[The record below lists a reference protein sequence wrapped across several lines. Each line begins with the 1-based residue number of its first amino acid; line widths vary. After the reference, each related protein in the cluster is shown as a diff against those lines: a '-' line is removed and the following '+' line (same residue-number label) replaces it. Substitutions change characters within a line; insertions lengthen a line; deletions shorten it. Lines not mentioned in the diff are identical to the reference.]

1 MRSRP
6 FLVLGFLGLNLTSLV
21 AHAADFTLKQALS
34 YPYPSELTA
43 APKGSALAWVEDR
56 GGARNIWLADSPTAA
71 PRQLTHYSGDEGIEI
86 SHLHLSADGQYLV
99 YVRGGDHDANWPEA
113 LEPAPDSMPDQPAM
127 QVWSVNLKAGEP
139 QLLGDGDSPV
149 ISPDSSKVAFI
160 HLPER
165 AVWSAPTG
173 GGKAALLFFDRGKA
187 SDLQWSPDGKA
198 LAFVSGRG
206 DHSFIA
212 IYRDAKTPIQYLAPS
227 TSADFMPRW
236 SQDGSRIAF
245 VRVAGDGGAPR
256 PFLKQTPDPW
266 AIWVADA
273 TTGKGAQAWTSP
285 KTLRG
290 SYPQTE
296 GEANLHWLS
305 GDRLLFLADMDNWPH
320 LYAVPAKGGEAKL
333 LTPGKFMV
341 EYVSVSA
348 DGTRVAYSANIGAT
362 ANDQD
367 RRHLYL
373 ITADGSMPEKILT
386 AGDRIEWLPALTGDG
401 KTLGYIQSG
410 VQVPPLVVGGGVDK
424 TDWHTLNQDS
434 IPKDFPAG
442 GFVTPQSVSF
452 EAADG
457 TLVHGQL
464 FAADDGRRKPAVIF
478 VHGGPPRQM
487 LLGWHYMNYYSNAYA
502 VNQYLAAHG
511 FVVLALNYRLGIG
524 YGHDFNNPPKWGP
537 TGAAE
542 YQDVLAAAKFLM
554 HDEHVDGKRLGI
566 WGGSYGGYLTAMAL
580 AHNSDVFK
588 AGVDLNGV
596 HDWSYDVS
604 DWYNGGKPRYEE
616 GDRKDAIKMAW
627 KSSPVSAMKG
637 WRSPVLLIQGDDDRN
652 VYFHEMIDLVN
663 RLDDKGVHHEDLVI
677 PNEIHGFLRRASW
690 LMADEA
696 TVAFFQK
703 QLKPGN

>member
-1 MRSRP
+1 MRSRLS
-6 FLVLGFLGLNLTSLV
+6 LVMGFLGLSLTGFT
-21 AHAADFTLKQALS
+21 AGADDFTLKQALD
-34 YPYPSELTA
+34 YPFPSELTA
-43 APKGSALAWVEDR
+43 APKGSAVAWVQDL
-56 GGARNIWLADSPTAA
+56 GGTRNIWLADNPTAA

-113 LEPAPDSMPDQPAM
+113 LEPAPDSMPDQPTM
-127 QVWSVNLKAGEP
+127 QVWSVNLKGDDP
-139 QLLGDGDSPV
+139 QLLGDGDSPE
-149 ISPDSSKVAFI
+149 ISPDSTKVVFI
-160 HLPER
+160 HLPEHS
-165 AVWSAPTG
+165 VWSAPTA
-173 GGKAALLFFDRGKA
+173 GGKGALLFFDRGKA
-187 SDLQWSPDGKA
+187 SDLAWSPDGKA

-206 DHSFIA
+206 DHGFIA
-212 IYRDAKTPIQYLAPS
+212 VYRDAKTPIQYLAPS
-227 TSADFMPRW
+227 TGSDFAPRW
-236 SQDGSRIAF
+236 SQDGTRIAF
-245 VRVAGDGGAPR
+245 VRVAGDAGAPK
-256 PFLKQTPDPW
+256 PILKQTPDPW
-266 AIWVADA
+266 SIWVADVA
-273 TTGKGAQAWTSP
+273 TGKGMQAWASP

-296 GEANLHWLS
+296 GESNLHWLS

-348 DGTRVAYSANIGAT
+348 DGSRVAYSANIGAT
-362 ANDQD
+362 VGDQD

-373 ITADGSMPEKILT
+373 ISADGSTPEKILT
-386 AGDRIEWLPALTGDG
+386 AGDRIEWRPALAGDG
-401 KTLGYIQSG
+401 KTLGFIQAG
-410 VQVPPLVVGGGVDK
+410 VQTPPLVVAGGVDK
-424 TDWHTLNQDS
+424 TDWHTLNADS
-434 IPKDFPAG
+434 IPKDFPTS
-442 GFVTPQSVSF
+442 GFVTPKSVSF

-457 TLVHGQL
+457 TEVHGQL
-464 FAADDGRRKPAVIF
+464 YAADGGGRKPAIIF

-502 VNQYLAAHG
+502 VDQYLAAHG

-542 YQDVLAAAKFLM
+542 YQDVLAGAKFLM
-554 HDEHVDGKRLGI
+554 RDEHVDGKRLGI

-596 HDWSYDVS
+596 HDWSYDLS
-604 DWYNGGKPRYEE
+604 DWFNGGKPRYEE
-616 GDRKDAIKMAW
+616 GDRKDAMKVAW

-652 VYFHEMIDLVN
+652 VYFNEMIDLVN
-663 RLDDKGVHHEDLVI
+663 RLDDRGVHHEDLVI

-690 LMADEA
+690 LMADQA

-703 QLKPGN
+703 QLHP